1 MPCINKLWR
10 AFLPR
15 VLPFPESLVPAT
27 MSSSDWSFNLRTLH
41 PDDSDDSDSEP
52 QPTAVSDETQ
62 LLKDLDL
69 SSRQESVDYK
79 PNPWNIAKIN
89 AASRPNR
96 PSIVQ
101 ADEPT
106 LVTAPANANVVTT
119 KKKLKSPKGRIVD
132 SFKKQANRPS
142 SSTCAKLKGAAVLKP
157 VVQTSVLAPIRS
169 TDSTRKAHARVPSS
183 TLNDKLKTR
192 TNLKKLDHPSGH
204 LSSSS
209 LLSIASDSVLY
220 QPVIRRPDILSPQNT
235 DAHVTKTS
243 RSIPITDSE
252 ENLDTSNLDSRIDQ
266 GEETHLN
273 LKAPSAG
280 PHSQAELQVSISRIA
295 TNTSNSTPALAFI
308 SSSDEPP
315 LLAASPAASESPNYP
330 IPMAIARTS
339 NSNATNSCTDPSSK
353 LVSITN
359 SNAKSGLATRYST
372 SNSNSSSLPVSF
384 SSPGPIPA
392 SYPHS
397 NGYTSNTLSDAPFPH
412 SSHLHQ
418 RPYSHARSSPIKPSN
433 ERSTFVPAFS
443 AFVQHAVG
451 REYFE
456 TRDQAIRADDERA
469 CEGDGYML
477 RSPPHDSTKER
488 GERLYTYT
496 RGPSRAASFYAV
508 VQSC

>member
-1 MPCINKLWR
+1 
-10 AFLPR
+10 
-15 VLPFPESLVPAT
+15 

-96 PSIVQ
+96 PSIV
-101 ADEPT
+101 
-106 LVTAPANANVVTT
+106 TAPANANVVTT

-169 TDSTRKAHARVPSS
+169 TDSARKAHALVPSS
-183 TLNDKLKTR
+183 ALNDKLKTR

-209 LLSIASDSVLY
+209 SLSIASNYVLY

-243 RSIPITDSE
+243 RSIPIIDSE

-266 GEETHLN
+266 SEETHLN
-273 LKAPSAG
+273 LKA
-280 PHSQAELQVSISRIA
+280 HSQAELQVSIPKIA
-295 TNTSNSTPALAFI
+295 TNTSNNTPALAFI

-330 IPMAIARTS
+330 IPIAITSIARTS
-339 NSNATNSCTDPSSK
+339 KSNATNSCTDPSSK

-412 SSHLHQ
+412 FSHLHQ

-443 AFVQHAVG
+443 AFVQHAVV
-451 REYFE
+451 RKSFE
-456 TRDQAIRADDERA
+456 KRDQAIRADDERA

-477 RSPPHDSTKER
+477 ISPPHDSTKER
-488 GERLYTYT
+488 GERLYAYT
-496 RGPSRAASFYAV
+496 RGPSRAASFCAV